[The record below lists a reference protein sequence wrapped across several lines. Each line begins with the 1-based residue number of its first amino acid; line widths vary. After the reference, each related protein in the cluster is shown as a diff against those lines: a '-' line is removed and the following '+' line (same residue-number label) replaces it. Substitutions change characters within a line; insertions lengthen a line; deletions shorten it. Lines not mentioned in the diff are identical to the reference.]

1 MRPYIHYIFYKTKR
15 QANLPPPLDR
25 KSPNQY
31 FAEYF
36 NNKSVTDVWQT
47 NNNEKRC
54 LLPEGLTFPK
64 FWLILLVEVD
74 ASTSLLK
81 FEISR
86 RVGNWSLR
94 RSENSRIFSLSFV
107 AIFQITRII
116 FAGGVDIP
124 QVLAYTV
131 SGSWCINITSKI
143 RDFQTGGQLEPS

>member
-1 MRPYIHYIFYKTKR
+1 MFDKPT
-15 QANLPPPLDR
+15 
-25 KSPNQY
+25 
-31 FAEYF
+31 
-36 NNKSVTDVWQT
+36 
-47 NNNEKRC
+47 NEKRC
-54 LLPEGLTFPK
+54 LLPEGLTFSE
-64 FWLILLVEVD
+64 FWFILLIEVD

-131 SGSWCINITSKI
+131 SGS
-143 RDFQTGGQLEPS
+143 